1 MAQWSVSRQ
10 GPLARGTRND
20 IHEVVMMGDKDGNI
34 INTFGV
40 ASNIPI
46 ANGDVDGYAAIHK
59 FGRNPSIGN
68 APETV
73 WMHGG
78 KYQYLDVGSASTL
91 YAYSANSEDSA
102 SGDGAR
108 TITILG
114 LDNNFNEIEETVTV
128 GGAATTLEFLRVY
141 RAYVATAGVTTTN
154 EGNVL
159 ISTGSGGTGTVL
171 ADIGTIGTG
180 TTFGLG
186 QTQLA
191 LYTVPAGKTGYLTT
205 WNVGCAPM
213 NNKATV
219 LLKSREIDG
228 DAPFRT
234 KDIVDLVGG
243 YHTQNYSIPLRFPE
257 KTDIEVVASADTS
270 TIISSSFDIIL
281 VDEPT

>member
-1 MAQWSVSRQ
+1 MAMWNIDTQAY
-10 GPLARGTRND
+10 LANNKTLF
-20 IHEVVMMGDKDGNI
+20 EAFLLADKDGNL
-34 INTFGV
+34 INSFGV

-46 ANGDVDGYAAIHK
+46 ANGDVQGYTSIHK

-78 KYQYLDVGSASTL
+78 VYQYLDVGSASTL
-91 YAYSANSEDSA
+91 YAYSADSEDSA

-108 TITILG
+108 TVTILG

-128 GGAATTLEFLRVY
+128 NGAATTLEFLRVY

-154 EGNVL
+154 EGNIL
-159 ISTGSGGTGTVL
+159 ISTGAGGAGTVL
-171 ADIGTIGTG
+171 ADIGRIGTG

-191 LYTVPAGKTGYLTT
+191 LYTIPAGKTGFLTT

-219 LLKSREIDG
+219 ILKSREIDG

-270 TIISSSFDIIL
+270 TIISSSFDVIL
-281 VDEPT
+281 VDNPA

>member
-46 ANGDVDGYAAIHK
+46 ANGDVLGYAAIHK

-73 WMHGG
+73 WMYGG

-91 YAYSANSEDSA
+91 YAYSADSEDSA
-102 SGDGAR
+102 AGDGAR
-108 TITILG
+108 TVTILG

-128 GGAATTLEFLRVY
+128 NGAATTLEFLRVY
-141 RAYVATAGVTTTN
+141 RAFVATAGVTTTN

-159 ISTGSGGTGTVL
+159 ISTGAGGTGTVL

-219 LLKSREIDG
+219 VLKSRELDG
-228 DAPFRT
+228 GAPFRT

-257 KTDIEVVASADTS
+257 KTDIEVVASGDTS
-270 TIISSSFDIIL
+270 TIISSSFDVIL
-281 VDEPT
+281 VDNVI

>member
-1 MAQWSVSRQ
+1 MAIWNKNNQEYL
-10 GPLARGTRND
+10 GNNKTLFEAFLLA
-20 IHEVVMMGDKDGNI
+20 DKDGNL
-34 INTFGV
+34 INSFGV

-46 ANGDVDGYAAIHK
+46 ANGDVQGYAAIHK

-68 APETV
+68 VPETI

-78 KYQYLDVGSASTL
+78 KYQYLAVGAASTL
-91 YAYSANSEDSA
+91 YAYSADSEDSA

-108 TITILG
+108 TVTIQG

-128 GGAATTLEFLRVY
+128 NGAATTLEFLRVY
-141 RAYVATAGVTTTN
+141 RAFVYTAGSTNTN
-154 EGNVL
+154 EGDVL
-159 ISTGSGGTGTVL
+159 ISTGAGGSGTVL

-180 TTFGLG
+180 STFGLG

-191 LYTVPAGKTGYLTT
+191 LYTIPAGKSGYLTT
-205 WNVGCAPM
+205 WNVGLAPA

-219 LLKSREIDG
+219 LLKSREINGDG
-228 DAPFRT
+228 PFRT

-257 KTDIEVVASADTS
+257 KTDIEVLAAGDTS
-270 TIISSSFDIIL
+270 SIISSSFDIIL
-281 VDEPT
+281 VDNPA

>member
-1 MAQWSVSRQ
+1 MAQWNKLFQRMLGNNEDIYEVQ
-10 GPLARGTRND
+10 ILA
-20 IHEVVMMGDKDGNI
+20 DKDGNV
-34 INTFGV
+34 INSFGV
-40 ASNIPI
+40 ASNLPI
-46 ANGDVDGYAAIHK
+46 AAGDVTGYAAIHK
-59 FGRNPSIGN
+59 FGRNPNVGN
-68 APETV
+68 APETI

-78 KYQYLDVGSASTL
+78 KYVYLAVGAASTL

-108 TITILG
+108 TVTILG

-141 RAYVATAGVTTTN
+141 RAFVYTAGSSNTN
-154 EGNVL
+154 EGDVL
-159 ISTGSGGTGTVL
+159 ISTGAGGTGTVL

-191 LYTVPAGKTGYLTT
+191 LYTIPAGKRGYLTT
-205 WNVGCAPM
+205 WNVGLAPA

-219 LLKSREIDG
+219 LLKSRELNGDG
-228 DAPFRT
+228 PFRT

-243 YHTQNYSIPLRFPE
+243 NHHQNYSIPLRFPE
-257 KTDIEVVASADTS
+257 KTDIEVVASGDTS
-270 TIISSSFDIIL
+270 SIISSSFDIIL
-281 VDEPT
+281 LENPA

>member
-20 IHEVVMMGDKDGNI
+20 IHEVVMMADKDGNI

-59 FGRNPSIGN
+59 FGRNPNLGN

-73 WMHGG
+73 WMYGG

-91 YAYSANSEDSA
+91 YAYSANAQDSA
-102 SGDGAR
+102 AGDGAR
-108 TITILG
+108 TVTIQG

-141 RAYVATAGVTTTN
+141 RAFVATAGVTKTN
-154 EGNVL
+154 EGDVL

-191 LYTVPAGKTGYLTT
+191 LYTIPAGKTGYLTT

-219 LLKSREIDG
+219 VLKSRELDG

-257 KTDIEVVASADTS
+257 KTDIEVVASGDTS
-270 TIISSSFDIIL
+270 TIISSSCDVIL
-281 VDEPT
+281 VDNAI

>member
-1 MAQWSVSRQ
+1 MAQYSVQRQ
-10 GPLARGTRND
+10 NHYGQRNFD
-20 IHEVVMMGDKDGNI
+20 LHEVIMLADQNGNLL
-34 INTFGV
+34 NSFGN

-46 ANGDVDGYAAIHK
+46 SAGLVEGYSSIHK
-59 FGRNPSIGN
+59 FGRNPNIGN

-78 KYQYLDVGSASTL
+78 TYQYLAVDSPSTL
-91 YAYSANSEDSA
+91 YAYSADAQDSA
-102 SGDGAR
+102 SGTGAR

-114 LDNNFNEIEETVTV
+114 LDNNFNLIEETVTV

-141 RAYVATAGVTTTN
+141 RAFVATAGSLTTN
-154 EGNVL
+154 KGNVL
-159 ISTGSGGTGTVL
+159 ISTASGGGGTVL
-171 ADIGTIGTG
+171 ADIGLIGTG
-180 TTFGLG
+180 TTYGLG

-191 LYTVPAGKTGYLTT
+191 LYTIPAGKTGYLTT

-219 LLKSREIDG
+219 ILKSRELDG

-257 KTDIEVVASADTS
+257 KTDIEVVAAADTS
-270 TIISSSFDIIL
+270 TIISSSFDVIL
-281 VDEPT
+281 VDN

>member
-1 MAQWSVSRQ
+1 MAMWNKDTQSYMQDNKTLFEAFMLS
-10 GPLARGTRND
+10 
-20 IHEVVMMGDKDGNI
+20 DKDGNV
-34 INTFGV
+34 INSFGV

-59 FGRNPSIGN
+59 FGRNPNVGN
-68 APETV
+68 APETI

-78 KYQYLDVGSASTL
+78 KYQYLAVDSPSTV
-91 YAYSANSEDSA
+91 YAYSDSSEDSV

-108 TITILG
+108 TVSILG

-128 GGAATTLEFLRVY
+128 NGAVSTKTFLRIF
-141 RAYVATAGVTTTN
+141 RAFVATAGSLTTN
-154 EGNVL
+154 DDNIL
-159 ISTGSGGTGTVL
+159 ISTGAGGTGTVL
-171 ADIGTIGTG
+171 ADIGLVGSG

-191 LYTVPAGKTGYLTT
+191 LYTVPAGKTAYLTT

-213 NNKATV
+213 NNQATV
-219 LLKSREIDG
+219 LLKSRELDG

-257 KTDIEVVASADTS
+257 KTDIEVVAAGDTG
-270 TIISSSFDIIL
+270 TVISSSFDIIL
-281 VDEPT
+281 VDNPT

>member
-1 MAQWSVSRQ
+1 MAIWNKDSAAY
-10 GPLARGTRND
+10 LANNKTLFEAF
-20 IHEVVMMGDKDGNI
+20 ILADKNGNL
-34 INTFGV
+34 INSFGV

-46 ANGDVDGYAAIHK
+46 AAGSVTGYKAIHK
-59 FGRNPSIGN
+59 FGRNPNVGN
-68 APETV
+68 APETI
-73 WMHGG
+73 WMQGG
-78 KYQYLDVGSASTL
+78 KYQYLAIGAASTL
-91 YAYSANSEDSA
+91 YAYSADAQDSA
-102 SGDGAR
+102 SGTGAR
-108 TITILG
+108 TVTIQG

-141 RAYVATAGVTTTN
+141 RAFVATAGSLNTN
-154 EGNVL
+154 KGNVL
-159 ISTGSGGTGTVL
+159 ISTGAGGTGTVL

-191 LYTVPAGKTGYLTT
+191 LYTIPAGKTGYLTT

-219 LLKSREIDG
+219 LLKSRELDG
-228 DAPFRT
+228 VDVPFRT

-257 KTDIEVVASADTS
+257 KTDIEVVAAGDSN

-281 VDEPT
+281 VDNPS

>member
-1 MAQWSVSRQ
+1 MAIWNKLTQAYLQ
-10 GPLARGTRND
+10 GNKTLFEAFLLA
-20 IHEVVMMGDKDGNI
+20 DKDGNV
-34 INTFGV
+34 INSFGV

-46 ANGDVDGYAAIHK
+46 ANGDVDGYSAIHK

-68 APETV
+68 TPETI

-78 KYQYLDVGSASTL
+78 VYEYIDVGSASTL
-91 YAYSANSEDSA
+91 YAYSDDSEDSA

-114 LDNNFNEIEETVTV
+114 LDNNFDEIEETVTV

-141 RAYVATAGVTTTN
+141 RAFVYTAGSSNTN
-154 EGNVL
+154 EGDVL
-159 ISTGSGGTGTVL
+159 ISTGAGGSGTVL

-191 LYTVPAGKTGYLTT
+191 LYTIPAGKTGYLTT

-219 LLKSREIDG
+219 VLKSRELDG

-257 KTDIEVVASADTS
+257 KTDIEVVASGDTS
-270 TIISSSFDIIL
+270 TIISSSFDVIL
-281 VDEPT
+281 VDNAI

>member
-1 MAQWSVSRQ
+1 MAIWNKNDQAYLQ
-10 GPLARGTRND
+10 GNKTLFESFMLA
-20 IHEVVMMGDKDGNI
+20 DKDGNI
-34 INTFGV
+34 INSFGI

-59 FGRNPSIGN
+59 FGRNPDVGN

-78 KYQYLDVGSASTL
+78 KYQYLAVNSPSTV

-102 SGDGAR
+102 SGTGAR
-108 TITILG
+108 TITIQG

-128 GGAATTLEFLRVY
+128 NGAVSTKTFLRIY
-141 RAYVATAGVTTTN
+141 RAFVATAGSTSTN
-154 EGNVL
+154 VGNVL
-159 ISTGSGGTGTVL
+159 ISTGAGGTGTVL

-191 LYTVPAGKTGYLTT
+191 LYTIPAGKTGYLTT

-219 LLKSREIDG
+219 LLKSRELDG
-228 DAPFRT
+228 VDVPFRT

-257 KTDIEVVASADTS
+257 KTDIEVVAAGDSN

-281 VDEPT
+281 VDNPS

>member
-1 MAQWSVSRQ
+1 MAMWNTDTQAY
-10 GPLARGTRND
+10 LANNKTLF
-20 IHEVVMMGDKDGNI
+20 EAFLLADKDGNL
-34 INTFGV
+34 INSFGV

-46 ANGDVDGYAAIHK
+46 ANGDVQGYAAIHK

-68 APETV
+68 VPETV

-78 KYQYLDVGSASTL
+78 KYQYLAVGAASTL
-91 YAYSANSEDSA
+91 YAYSADSEDSA
-102 SGDGAR
+102 SGTGAR
-108 TITILG
+108 TVTILG

-128 GGAATTLEFLRVY
+128 GGAPTTLEFLRVY
-141 RAYVATAGVTTTN
+141 RAFVDTAGSTNTN

-159 ISTGSGGTGTVL
+159 ISTGAGGTGTVL

-191 LYTVPAGKTGYLTT
+191 LYTIPAGKTGYLTT

-219 LLKSREIDG
+219 ILKSREINGDG
-228 DAPFRT
+228 PFRT

-243 YHTQNYSIPLRFPE
+243 YHTQNYSIPLRFPA
-257 KTDIEVVASADTS
+257 KTDIEVVAAADTS

-281 VDEPT
+281 VDNPA

>member
-1 MAQWSVSRQ
+1 MAIWNKQSQAYLQ
-10 GPLARGTRND
+10 GNKTLFEAFLLA
-20 IHEVVMMGDKDGNI
+20 DKDGNV
-34 INTFGV
+34 INSFGV

-46 ANGDVDGYAAIHK
+46 ANGDVAGYAAIHK
-59 FGRNPSIGN
+59 FGRNPNIGN

-78 KYQYLDVGSASTL
+78 KYVYLDVGAASTL
-91 YAYSANSEDSA
+91 YAYSADAQDSA

-128 GGAATTLEFLRVY
+128 GGTATTLEFLRVY
-141 RAYVATAGVTTTN
+141 RAYVATTGSLDTN
-154 EGNVL
+154 KGDVL
-159 ISTGSGGTGTVL
+159 ISTGAGGTGTVL
-171 ADIGTIGTG
+171 ADIGIIGTG
-180 TTFGLG
+180 STFGLG

-191 LYTVPAGKTGYLTT
+191 LYTIPAGKTGVLTT

-219 LLKSREIDG
+219 ILKSRELNG
-228 DAPFRT
+228 EASFRT

-243 YHTQNYSIPLRFPE
+243 YHTQNYSIPLKFPE
-257 KTDIEVVASADTS
+257 KTDIEVLASADTS

-281 VDEPT
+281 VNNPT

>member
-1 MAQWSVSRQ
+1 MAIWNKLSQAYLSRNNTLFEAFN
-10 GPLARGTRND
+10 LA
-20 IHEVVMMGDKDGNI
+20 DKDGNI
-34 INTFGV
+34 INSFGV

-59 FGRNPSIGN
+59 FGRNPNVGN
-68 APETV
+68 APETI

-78 KYQYLDVGSASTL
+78 KYQYLAVDSPSTL
-91 YAYSANSEDSA
+91 YAYSAESEDSA
-102 SGDGAR
+102 SGDAAR
-108 TITILG
+108 TITIFG

-141 RAYVATAGVTTTN
+141 RAFVATAGVTTTN

-159 ISTGSGGTGTVL
+159 ISTGAGGTGTVL
-171 ADIGTIGTG
+171 ADIGTIGSG

-186 QTQLA
+186 QTQLS
-191 LYTVPAGKTGYLTT
+191 LYTIPAGKTGYLTT

-219 LLKSREIDG
+219 LLNSRELDG
-228 DAPFRT
+228 DTPFRT

-243 YHTQNYSIPLRFPE
+243 YHTQNYSTPLRFPE
-257 KTDIEVVASADTS
+257 KTDIEVVAAADTS

-281 VDEPT
+281 VDNPA